1 MITGSP
7 YITNFSS
14 RIVVHAELTH
24 TTYGTAPVHIKVTY
38 DSSAINGVKLVCTP
52 ALCFGR
58 TGSLGSGQYRPMA
71 GKWGII
77 EKKATAGDI
86 VDVVI
91 QGLETYPNTK
101 GSGQVGNLID
111 GLRPNYHMG
120 SANGFRDDGF
130 CYLEAEPVDGGTD
143 EYNAIANN
151 LGVVVNY
158 GADGQILIW
167 QGVNTPYLSDYSHGE
182 AHRVQAKLQ
191 GTYSGGDGASITAG
205 SPVML
210 YLDTNGDLLARG
222 GHASGG
228 GTQPG
233 YIQQTN
239 FDARDTLPGYW
250 GIAETGGASG
260 DVVDIVVAGHCQT
273 ADTSTVADQQ
283 ISQIQPDG
291 EIWSFGKNI
300 ISDSADRTFDSNT
313 GNWVGYASTG
323 SAAAVDVDSAITNKM
338 EITTNTTSSIQGAQ
352 LPASDLETLVV
363 GKTYVVGAQIQLM
376 TTSDTPTMVF
386 SLGGALSGTFTISTS
401 NLYYAKEITIAN
413 NTDPLIIAQVNSTTA
428 YEISVNNLYVFEKD
442 AGILGDDAEADDWV
456 PLSRGVTVND
466 TGKICIF
473 PGVNRYDIRNY
484 KEQQIVTAKVIG
496 PAVDTANKYAVSLCV
511 DKDGKLRAILD
522 NIPTSYTGGSS
533 QFSIPSN
540 KWGIALEAGSSGDDI
555 KVLVSGK
562 MTEMDTTSDA
572 TWVAGDI
579 LKKLGSAGKKERNT
593 GFEYEA
599 ITLENDRTL
608 ASASNWAEHSLN
620 TTLATFTQDTGNNRI
635 QIKGSGNGTY
645 TNDSGGSGREGAKLI
660 NTHLREMNDDDTSF
674 NTGTLEVMRMYLV
687 QADLWHA
694 GSGTLPMIGA
704 TCGGETKA
712 EGHTYP
718 FVFEDGTGTISTTQR
733 TARAWCNAAYI
744 SADSGTYENLCI
756 VQTNDSELD
765 WYFTNVS
772 VTYLPHTGQAD
783 LGICLNADKKE
794 WYIY

>member
-58 TGSLGSGQYRPMA
+58 SASTSSGQFRHMA

-91 QGLETYPNTK
+91 QGLVTYPNTK
-101 GSGQVGNLID
+101 ASGQVGNLIE

-130 CYLEAEPVDGGTD
+130 CYIDAEPVDGAID
-143 EYNAIANN
+143 EYQAIANN

-228 GTQPG
+228 QTTPE
-233 YIQQTN
+233 YILQAN
-239 FDARDTLPGYW
+239 YDARDTLPGYW
-250 GIAETGGASG
+250 GITETGGASG

-300 ISDSADRTFDSNT
+300 IIDSGDRTMDNDT
-313 GNWVGYASTG
+313 GNWVGYASVG
-323 SAAAVDVDSAITNKM
+323 SAAAVDVDSAIANKM
-338 EITTNTTSSIQGAQ
+338 EITTNTTLSAQGAQ
-352 LPASDLETLVV
+352 LPVADLETLVV
-363 GKTYVVGAQIQLM
+363 GKTYVVGAQIDLM
-376 TTSDTPTMVF
+376 TTSDTPTMLF
-386 SLGGALSGTFTISTS
+386 SLGGTLSDEFTISTT
-401 NLYYAKEITIAN
+401 NQHYAKEITIAN

-428 YEISVNNLYVFEKD
+428 YEIAVNNFYVYEKD
-442 AGILGDDAEADDWV
+442 AGILGDDAYADDWV

-484 KEQQIVTAKVIG
+484 KEQQIVTAKVVG

-522 NIPTSYTGGSS
+522 NLPTAYSGGTS
-533 QFSIPSN
+533 QYVIPSN

-579 LKKLGSAGKKERNT
+579 LKKLASDGKKERNT

-660 NTHLREMNDDDTSF
+660 RTHLREMNDDDASF
-674 NTGTLEVMRMYLV
+674 TTGTLETMRMYLV

-704 TCGGETKA
+704 TCGGLTA
-712 EGHTYP
+712 SEGFTYP

-744 SADSGTYENLCI
+744 SADSATNENLCI